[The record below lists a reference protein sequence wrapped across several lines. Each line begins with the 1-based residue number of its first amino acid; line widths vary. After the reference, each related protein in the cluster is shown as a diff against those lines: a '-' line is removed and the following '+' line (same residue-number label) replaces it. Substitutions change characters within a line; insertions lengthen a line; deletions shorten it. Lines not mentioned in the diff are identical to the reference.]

1 MPSGYGE
8 VSTGNTPCPFVCRGQ
23 PMLIPRPQRWLPLAS
38 ASEIWSFMFQ
48 KNGGLRYGRK
58 KALLHSCWMHFGGGF
73 QRNLYHLSPVEAPSG
88 IWRNETG
95 IAACFPTT
103 PWIQENLREKS
114 CFPIRKRPRWRKQPL
129 PRSCRGSCAVASLC
143 FPSRSKSCST
153 PSILRSLRRGSTPNA
168 GGFPRQA
175 SVSSG

>member
-23 PMLIPRPQRWLPLAS
+23 PMLIPQTPSVGCRSPPLLKFGHSCFRRMEVCVMA
-38 ASEIWSFMFQ
+38 E
-48 KNGGLRYGRK
+48 K
-58 KALLHSCWMHFGGGF
+58 KALLHSCWMHFWWRF
-73 QRNLYHLSPVEAPSG
+73 QRNLYHLSPVEAPGAVSG
-88 IWRNETG
+88 GTRPG
-95 IAACFPTT
+95 LRRVFPTT

-143 FPSRSKSCST
+143 FQ
-153 PSILRSLRRGSTPNA
+153 A
-168 GGFPRQA
+168 GARAAPRPLF
-175 SVSSG
+175 

>member
-73 QRNLYHLSPVEAPSG
+73 QRNLYHLSPVEAPEAVSG
-88 IWRNETG
+88 GTRPG
-95 IAACFPTT
+95 
-103 PWIQENLREKS
+103 LRRVFLPRPGYRS